1 MFCGTIALMLSAN
14 PELKPWE
21 TREIIIRSATDV
33 GEAGFDFQ
41 TGHGLIN
48 AFEAVKAALKRK

>member
-21 TREIIIRSATDV
+21 AREIIIRTATDV
-33 GEAGFDFQ
+33 ADKGFDSQ

-48 AFEAVKAALKRK
+48 AFAAVKQARERK

>member
-1 MFCGTIALMLSAN
+1 MLSAN

-21 TREIIIRSATDV
+21 TREIIIRTATDV
-33 GEAGFDFQ
+33 ADEGFDFQ

-48 AFEAVKAALKRK
+48 AFEAVKMARAQK

>member
-21 TREIIIRSATDV
+21 TREIIIRTATDV
-33 GEAGFDFQ
+33 AAEGFDFQ

-48 AFEAVKAALKRK
+48 AFEAVKMARAQK

>member
-21 TREIIIRSATDV
+21 TREIIIRTATDV
-33 GEAGFDFQ
+33 ADEGFDFQ

-48 AFEAVKAALKRK
+48 AFEAVKMARAQK